1 MNIDTI
7 TQAFSAQ
14 MYTAVV
20 DVVQQVD
27 PLTGIDAHADR
38 TARVIKDVAG
48 WLAGITPDELA
59 GMEDNRE
66 YLDWDRWMAPA
77 DDYDAVAVC
86 DLVQVRIFAGLDL
99 AREHHFD
106 AYQLIHGTAAYLIDM
121 DKHKAGWLAER
132 AANLLAIGL

>member
-1 MNIDTI
+1 MKLDTI
-7 TQAFSAQ
+7 TQAFAAQ

-27 PLTGIDAHADR
+27 PLTGIDAHAARSD
-38 TARVIKDVAG
+38 RVIKDVAG
-48 WLAGITPDELA
+48 WLAGIPAEELA
-59 GMEDNRE
+59 EMEANHE

-77 DDYDAVAVC
+77 DDYDATAVC
-86 DLVQVRIFAGLDL
+86 DLVQVRIFAGIDL
-99 AREHHFD
+99 AREHHLD
-106 AYQLIHGTAAYLIDM
+106 AYRLIHGTAEYLADM